1 MAKDRTRHARR
12 REPERV
18 GTSLYDMVAQG
29 MGRALVG
36 LAEGAARGLADFAD
50 AVLHPSSH
58 TMTRQRTART
68 AAQGW

>member
-36 LAEGAARGLADFAD
+36 LAEGVARGLADFSD
-50 AVLHPSSH
+50 AVFGTVLDCAEMCGRLTDDSD
-58 TMTRQRTART
+58 
-68 AAQGW
+68 